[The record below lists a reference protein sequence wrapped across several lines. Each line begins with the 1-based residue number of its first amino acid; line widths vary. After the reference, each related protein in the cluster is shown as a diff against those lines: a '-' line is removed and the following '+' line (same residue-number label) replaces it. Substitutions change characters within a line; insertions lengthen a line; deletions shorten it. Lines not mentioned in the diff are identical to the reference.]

1 MSLQPPASSSND
13 DGSSSDV
20 EGIDFEQTLQE
31 FERSLLLLKAR
42 YAQVQSDQQIQQELK
57 QELTQVQ
64 RHVLQSRSK
73 KRQVELKR
81 ELKQLKARLEETE
94 LALESQLFSW
104 GGLRE
109 VFWQAVRFGGLGVAI
124 GWLLKGWAG

>member
-1 MSLQPPASSSND
+1 MSPQTPS
-13 DGSSSDV
+13 SSSDDASSADLD
-20 EGIDFEQTLQE
+20 GMDFEQTLQE
-31 FERSLLLLKAR
+31 FERSFLLLKAR
-42 YAQVQSDQQIQQELK
+42 YAQVQSDQQIQQDLK

-64 RHVLQSRSK
+64 QHVLQSRSK
-73 KRQVELKR
+73 KRQVDLKR
-81 ELKQLKARLEETE
+81 ELKQLKARLEETD

-109 VFWQAVRFGGLGVAI
+109 VFWQAVRFGGLGVVI